1 MTFQGNI
8 NTIHVPTIFQL
19 FFFSTKTGILEV
31 GIDEF
36 KFNIYILNGNICNVE
51 TNFLKTSLL
60 ELYFIKSGLSLEKI
74 KELLSKSKKQA
85 EVLNLLIQ
93 EKTVSKAKLD
103 EMKAEHIK
111 ELLLDIIGIEFG
123 KFTFNAMTNQEMEKF
138 KRSGIKIDIQKLI
151 MDSLMRAEAIANYF
165 SDLNLR
171 SGVKIVKAPIPKGYL
186 DYCLAN
192 GIKKTPTLI
201 GALNSGKYSLFETFK
216 AIEKLIKDGNIVLT
230 ETETATD
237 ELRKEFPE
245 EVESLLSESEYFN
258 EGYNYFKEGLY
269 SQALNEF
276 QKVLASFADN
286 PIIYLY
292 IAVCDIYLSKL
303 KAAGEVLTKVL
314 KISPEHPFVYL
325 LLAKIFFRL
334 KNDAKA
340 VGYLK
345 QGLKH
350 NSGNVPLLW
359 EMAGYFYK
367 VRDLTNATGRYKEI
381 LKIQPDNVLT
391 YLKLGAIYLK
401 EGNTAQAVEAWKHAL
416 KHDPENKI
424 AKTNLE
430 SIGEK

>member
-1 MTFQGNI
+1 
-8 NTIHVPTIFQL
+8 
-19 FFFSTKTGILEV
+19 
-31 GIDEF
+31 
-36 KFNIYILNGNICNVE
+36 
-51 TNFLKTSLL
+51 
-60 ELYFIKSGLSLEKI
+60 
-74 KELLSKSKKQA
+74 
-85 EVLNLLIQ
+85 
-93 EKTVSKAKLD
+93 
-103 EMKAEHIK
+103 
-111 ELLLDIIGIEFG
+111 
-123 KFTFNAMTNQEMEKF
+123 
-138 KRSGIKIDIQKLI
+138 
-151 MDSLMRAEAIANYF
+151 
-165 SDLNLR
+165 
-171 SGVKIVKAPIPKGYL
+171 
-186 DYCLAN
+186 
-192 GIKKTPTLI
+192 LI

-276 QKVLASFADN
+276 QKVLALFADN

-303 KAAGEVLTKVL
+303 KDAGEVLTKVL

-334 KNDAKA
+334 KKDEKA

-367 VRDLTNATGRYKEI
+367 VRDLTNATGKYKEI
-381 LKIQPDNVLT
+381 LKIQPGNVQT

-401 EGNTAQAVEAWKHAL
+401 EGNTSQAVEAWKHAL